1 MRALLLVL
9 ILVPQLA
16 MAKVYMCRD
25 AATGKTTFTDRACD
39 TAAATRE
46 EVRVPATNVDSGSRT
61 AEPAERGAWLS
72 DRDTRKTG
80 REFNAIARRD
90 MQEESGAGIV
100 PDAAVEEGS

>member
-16 MAKVYMCRD
+16 SAKVYMCRD
-25 AATGKTTFTDRACD
+25 VATGKTTFTDRACD

-46 EVRVPATNVDSGSRT
+46 EVRVPATNDDSGSRT
-61 AEPAERGAWLS
+61 AAPAGRGAWIS

-80 REFNAIARRD
+80 REHNAIARRE
-90 MQEESGAGIV
+90 MQSDAGAMA
-100 PDAAVEEGS
+100 DTAAEEGS